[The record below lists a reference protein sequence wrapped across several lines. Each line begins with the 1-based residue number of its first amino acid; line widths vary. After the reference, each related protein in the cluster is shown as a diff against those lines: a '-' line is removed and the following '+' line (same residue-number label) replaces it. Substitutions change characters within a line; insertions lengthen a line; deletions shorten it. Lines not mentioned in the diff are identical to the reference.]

1 MESNRHCNCIA
12 PFLSKYMENDGE
24 DDIVIADPS
33 SKFNLSKGH
42 LPNYDRKLTSHDKSY
57 IELPDGSNSGS
68 IVKEG
73 YTSPIKLDTKYKT
86 GEIKLVKLE
95 VNSKTGEGKL
105 VPLEVDKI
113 TGNPKLVTLDI
124 NQKTGEAH
132 IVKLEVDE
140 KIGKSKLVGL
150 DVQKLTGESKIVGL
164 EVDNKSSNPKIIELE
179 VDKKTKE
186 GKLVPLDVDI
196 KEGKGKVIL
205 LEIKS
210 KSSNPK
216 IVKLDVDET
225 LPKSKMIVLD
235 VSNKTADP
243 KIVNLDVT
251 PITGKEKLVGLNVDL
266 ITGEPKLISL
276 DVDEKSSSPILVK
289 LDVNPITGESKL
301 IKLSNYMDTGASLK
315 KGNGTYRENPG
326 SPELVELNVDSKT
339 GSPKLVE
346 LNVPEVTGQS
356 KLVMLKVDQKSGEPK
371 IVNLDVTPIT
381 GSPKLVLLEVNPVIG
396 QAKIIKLDVPKIE
409 GESKLVMLEV
419 DQKSGE
425 PKIVILEVDPKTG
438 DPKLVKLQVD
448 KKTGKVTLI
457 KLEVQEKEG
466 KKVLV
471 PLSVDE
477 KIGEA
482 DFIVLPDN
490 EGGKVD
496 ESKYTN
502 YIPGTDIPMH
512 QVSPLVKSYVKDDPM
527 GRPVLT
533 EEAKAKYEATA
544 AWMGIPGLAGIKA
557 AQDYEDIMDI
567 YSRLGEAGKRIQSY
581 ITASVA
587 GSGGDN
593 FIPPMPEHDQKGGIL
608 KNSAMMSTANGLIR
622 GAVGSMGGSISKIS
636 SVALG
641 ALTGSSIISLIKNI
655 KGSKGESKANA
666 ISKALQGINTAWI
679 KIQTESSTFPGKLPG
694 TGSSV
699 LTDVLNGNIGSAA
712 KSILGNVLDTSSTAN
727 PLNVPSSD
735 KNGIFE
741 AMSSDDISDP
751 KGKSSGGL
759 LSKVVGSILGSKSGK
774 GEAQWTNGTK
784 TVKWSDRFSLSIP
797 MSNLVITELMNIS
810 NADQLDLSGLRKELN
825 NNRGSVITNYKNNVT
840 NNPLGEIGLDSN
852 HIWEMTL
859 EPLIDSALNDG
870 FTYLPSIDVINKQNS
885 ESYNIK
891 SAYGRWLPFTGFEL
905 QSAKLTNKSLSLF
918 DGDISYPVSME
929 FTNEIRVTIADDAVK
944 SFRRY
949 FELATECSVYR
960 SKEYTD
966 FSPSDPKI
974 DKNYMEIAMYKNVTF
989 ALTIYVMTYGYICVK
1004 KFPLLV
1010 TLKDFQVEYSGEID
1024 SGPTELALN
1033 FSIVGDNIVD
1043 EALKSDHS
1051 SGTKIDP
1058 SDSRSRYGDTYAAGK
1073 VMTEQEAMKASLNNS
1088 SLNSTTP
1095 APITKLEVNLNEDLE
1110 EAPLPS

>member
-150 DVQKLTGESKIVGL
+150 DVQRLTSESKIIGL

-196 KEGKGKVIL
+196 KEEKGKVIL

-216 IVKLDVDET
+216 IVKLDVDEV
-225 LPKSKMIVLD
+225 LPKSKMVVLD

-243 KIVNLDVT
+243 KVVNLDVT
-251 PITGKEKLVGLNVDL
+251 PITGKEKLVGLDVDL
-266 ITGEPKLISL
+266 ITGESKLIRL

-356 KLVMLKVDQKSGEPK
+356 KLVMLEVDQKSGEPK
-371 IVNLDVTPIT
+371 IVNLDVDLIT
-381 GSPKLVLLEVNPVIG
+381 GSPKLVLLEVNPIIG
-396 QAKIIKLDVPKIE
+396 QAKLIKLDIPKIE

-490 EGGKVD
+490 EGGRVD

-859 EPLIDSALNDG
+859 EPLIDNALNEG
-870 FTYLPSIDVINKQNS
+870 FTYLPSIDVINKQNRD
-885 ESYNIK
+885 SYNIK

>member
-150 DVQKLTGESKIVGL
+150 DVQRLTSESKIIGL

-196 KEGKGKVIL
+196 KEEKGKVIL

-216 IVKLDVDET
+216 IVKLDVDEV
-225 LPKSKMIVLD
+225 LPKSKMVVLD

-243 KIVNLDVT
+243 KVVNLDVT
-251 PITGKEKLVGLNVDL
+251 PITGKEKLVGLDVDL
-266 ITGEPKLISL
+266 ITRESKLIRL

-326 SPELVELNVDSKT
+326 SPELVELDVDSKT
-339 GSPKLVE
+339 SSPKLVN
-346 LNVPEVTGQS
+346 LDVPKIEGES
-356 KLVMLKVDQKSGEPK
+356 KLVMLEVDQKSGEPK

-960 SKEYTD
+960 SREYTD

>member
-150 DVQKLTGESKIVGL
+150 DVQRLTGESKIVGL

-186 GKLVPLDVDI
+186 GKLVPLEVEI
-196 KEGKGKVIL
+196 KERKEKVVL

-216 IVKLDVDET
+216 IVKLDVDEI

-381 GSPKLVLLEVNPVIG
+381 GSPKLVLLEVNPIIG
-396 QAKIIKLDVPKIE
+396 QAKLIKLDIPKIE

-741 AMSSDDISDP
+741 TMSSDDISDP

>member
-68 IVKEG
+68 IVKDG

-216 IVKLDVDET
+216 IVKLDVDEI

-235 VSNKTADP
+235 VSNKTANP
-243 KIVNLDVT
+243 KVVNLDVT

-419 DQKSGE
+419 DQKSSE

>member
-150 DVQKLTGESKIVGL
+150 DVQRLTGESKIVGL

-186 GKLVPLDVDI
+186 GKLVPLEVEI
-196 KEGKGKVIL
+196 KERKEKVVL

-216 IVKLDVDET
+216 IVKLDVDEI

-381 GSPKLVLLEVNPVIG
+381 GSPKLVLLEVNPIIG
-396 QAKIIKLDVPKIE
+396 QAKLIKLDIPKIE

-655 KGSKGESKANA
+655 KGSKGESKANV

>member
-216 IVKLDVDET
+216 IVKLDVDEI

-243 KIVNLDVT
+243 RIVNLDVT

-356 KLVMLKVDQKSGEPK
+356 KLVMLK
-371 IVNLDVTPIT
+371 
-381 GSPKLVLLEVNPVIG
+381 
-396 QAKIIKLDVPKIE
+396 
-409 GESKLVMLEV
+409 V

-567 YSRLGEAGKRIQSY
+567 YSRLGEAGKRMQSY

-666 ISKALQGINTAWI
+666 ISKALRGINTAWI

>member
-68 IVKEG
+68 IVKDG

-216 IVKLDVDET
+216 IVKLDVDEI

-235 VSNKTADP
+235 VSNKTANP
-243 KIVNLDVT
+243 KVVNLDVT

-419 DQKSGE
+419 DQKSSE

-960 SKEYTD
+960 SREYTD

>member
-1 MESNRHCNCIA
+1 
-12 PFLSKYMENDGE
+12 MENDGE

-216 IVKLDVDET
+216 IVKLDVDEI

-567 YSRLGEAGKRIQSY
+567 YSRLGEAGKRMQSY

>member
-196 KEGKGKVIL
+196 KEEKGKVIL

-216 IVKLDVDET
+216 IVKLDVDEI

-356 KLVMLKVDQKSGEPK
+356 KLVMLKVNQKSGEPK

>member
-95 VNSKTGEGKL
+95 VNSKTEEGKL

-216 IVKLDVDET
+216 IVKLDVDEI

-235 VSNKTADP
+235 VSNKTANP
-243 KIVNLDVT
+243 KVVNLDVT
-251 PITGKEKLVGLNVDL
+251 PITGKEKLVGLDVDL
-266 ITGEPKLISL
+266 ITGKSKLINL
-276 DVDEKSSSPILVK
+276 EVDEKSSSPILVK

-438 DPKLVKLQVD
+438 DPKLVELQVD

>member
-1 MESNRHCNCIA
+1 
-12 PFLSKYMENDGE
+12 MENDGE

-216 IVKLDVDET
+216 IVKLDVDEI

-346 LNVPEVTGQS
+346 LNVPEVTGQ
-356 KLVMLKVDQKSGEPK
+356 
-371 IVNLDVTPIT
+371 
-381 GSPKLVLLEVNPVIG
+381 
-396 QAKIIKLDVPKIE
+396 
-409 GESKLVMLEV
+409 SKLVMLEV

-567 YSRLGEAGKRIQSY
+567 YSRLGEAGKRMQSY

>member
-68 IVKEG
+68 IVKDG

-216 IVKLDVDET
+216 IVKLDVDEI

-251 PITGKEKLVGLNVDL
+251 PITGKEKLVGLDVDL
-266 ITGEPKLISL
+266 ITGESKLIRL

-419 DQKSGE
+419 DQKSSE

-608 KNSAMMSTANGLIR
+608 KNSAMMNTANGLIR

-960 SKEYTD
+960 SREYTD

-1043 EALKSDHS
+1043 ETLKSDHS